1 LTLEGAAGR
10 NPGGSRRLGE
20 VQTVRLSTSAFVFSA
35 VMKAEQ
41 PKETFRSQRT
51 HLICAGA
58 KRSLL
63 ASSYH
68 AQWLPKALGLSV
80 PRELLARADE
90 VIG

>member
-1 LTLEGAAGR
+1 
-10 NPGGSRRLGE
+10 
-20 VQTVRLSTSAFVFSA
+20 
-35 VMKAEQ
+35 MKAEQ